1 MPEEKD
7 FYKDII
13 DNLYDGVYFV
23 DRDRVITYWN
33 KGAERI
39 TGYSAKE
46 TIGRACRENL
56 LNHVTA
62 NGVQLC
68 SHNCP
73 LAAVMEDGHEREAE
87 VFLHHADGHRVPI
100 MIRASPIKDDD
111 GNIIGAVETFSNN
124 SSVMN
129 ARNKL
134 RELRRVAMTDPVT
147 GVSNRKHLEGRLS
160 AAIAEHERNDSA
172 AGLLFMDVDHFKHIN
187 DAHGHNTGDD
197 ILRMVANT
205 IRYALRGTDV
215 VGRWGGDEFM
225 AVLQDVQDGYALRAA
240 ANKVRTLAGSSRL
253 DLNGEGLT
261 VTLSIGGTVLLT
273 GDTPEGLVH
282 RADELM
288 YQSKKA
294 GRNVVTIG

>member
-46 TIGRACRENL
+46 TVGRACRENL

-73 LAAVMEDGHEREAE
+73 LAAVMDDGREREAE

-100 MIRASPIKDDD
+100 MIRATPIRDDD

-147 GVSNRKHLEGRLS
+147 GISNRKHLEGRLS
-160 AAIAEHERNDSA
+160 AAIAEHQRNASV
-172 AGLLFMDVDHFKHIN
+172 AGLLFMDVDHFKNIN
-187 DAHGHNTGDD
+187 DAYGHNNGDNV
-197 ILRMVANT
+197 LRMVANT
-205 IRYALRGTDV
+205 IRYAVRGTDV
-215 VGRWGGDEFM
+215 VGRWGGDEFITI
-225 AVLQDVQDGYALRAA
+225 LQDVQDGYALRAA
-240 ANKVRTLAGSSRL
+240 ADKVRNLAGSSRL

-261 VTLSIGGTVLLT
+261 VTLSIGGTVLLS

-282 RADELM
+282 RADKLM

>member
-1 MPEEKD
+1 MPEERD

-39 TGYSAKE
+39 TGYSARE

-68 SHNCP
+68 SQNCP
-73 LAAVMEDGHEREAE
+73 LAAVMEDGREREAE

-100 MIRASPIKDDD
+100 MIRATPIRDDD

-129 ARNKL
+129 ARSKL

-147 GVSNRKHLEGRLS
+147 GISNRKHLEGRLS
-160 AAIAEHERNDSA
+160 AAIAEYQRNASV
-172 AGLLFMDVDHFKHIN
+172 AGLLFMDVDRFKHIN
-187 DAHGHNTGDD
+187 DAYGHNTGDNV
-197 ILRMVANT
+197 LRMVANT
-205 IRYALRGTDV
+205 IRYTVRDTDV

-225 AVLQDVQDGYALRAA
+225 VILQDVQDENALQVAA
-240 ANKVRTLAGSSRL
+240 KKVWTLAGSSRL
-253 DLNGEGLT
+253 DVNGLGLT
-261 VTLSIGGTVLLT
+261 VTLSIGATMIRS
-273 GDTPEGLVH
+273 GDTPESLVH

-294 GRNVVTIG
+294 GRNCVTIG